1 MPVEIDNVAN
11 GIINKPSPR
20 VERDEAPAPPPADK
34 PTDKPNERTETARP
48 PPPRRPPPLIN
59 TVSQSLG
66 EAGLATAAPDAV
78 TAVGDADSTA
88 TANDPATAQSEKV
101 AQALQAFVS
110 SLVQAANAG
119 KTAAPAGTGL
129 TESVTQP
136 APTAEAAQAAT
147 SPASAYEGLASR
159 LEGLALEIDSDPTA
173 SRGNE
178 ERARLDSAYRDLVDA
193 SAGSGNGTGSAPDL
207 QTVLKN
213 IARNLQST
221 GDPTLASTGNVIN
234 TAA

>member
-1 MPVEIDNVAN
+1 MPLDIDNVAN

-20 VERDEAPAPPPADK
+20 VARDEASAPPPAEK
-34 PTDKPNERTETARP
+34 ANERTETARP
-48 PPPRRPPPLIN
+48 APPRRPPPLIN

-78 TAVGDADSTA
+78 TGVGDADSA
-88 TANDPATAQSEKV
+88 AADNDPATAQSEKV

-110 SLVQAANAG
+110 SLVQAANAD
-119 KTAAPAGTGL
+119 KTAAPAGSL
-129 TESVTQP
+129 SESVTQP
-136 APTAEAAQAAT
+136 APSAEAAQPAA
-147 SPASAYEGLASR
+147 SPATAYEGLASR
-159 LEGLALEIDSDPTA
+159 LEGLVLEIDSDPTA

-178 ERARLDSAYRDLVDA
+178 ALARLDSAFRDLVSA
-193 SAGSGNGTGSAPDL
+193 SAGSGNEPGSAPDL
-207 QTVLKN
+207 PAVLKN

>member
-1 MPVEIDNVAN
+1 MSIEIDNVAN
-11 GIINKPSPR
+11 GIANKPSPKVAR
-20 VERDEAPAPPPADK
+20 NEAPPPPPAEK

-48 PPPRRPPPLIN
+48 APPRRPPPLIN

-66 EAGLATAAPDAV
+66 EAGLATTAPDAV
-78 TAVGDADSTA
+78 TGVGDAESTA
-88 TANDPATAQSEKV
+88 TDNDPATAQSEKV

-110 SLVQAANAG
+110 SLVQAANANR
-119 KTAAPAGTGL
+119 TAAPAGTGL

-136 APTAEAAQAAT
+136 APAAAQPTASA
-147 SPASAYEGLASR
+147 ASAYEGLASR
-159 LEGLALEIDSDPTA
+159 LEGLVLEIDSDPTA

-178 ERARLDSAYRDLVDA
+178 TLARLDSAFRDLVNA
-193 SAGSGNGTGSAPDL
+193 SAGSGSKTGAAPEL
-207 QTVLKN
+207 QAVLKN